1 MVDMEM
7 TMTFEEALE
16 VVKEYTGCGNL
27 LLDGLEQIQREIEEE
42 DGYFGRRD
50 VGIAFHVIC
59 TKMRPLFV

>member
-1 MVDMEM
+1 
-7 TMTFEEALE
+7 MTFDEALE

-50 VGIAFHVIC
+50 VGTAFHVIC